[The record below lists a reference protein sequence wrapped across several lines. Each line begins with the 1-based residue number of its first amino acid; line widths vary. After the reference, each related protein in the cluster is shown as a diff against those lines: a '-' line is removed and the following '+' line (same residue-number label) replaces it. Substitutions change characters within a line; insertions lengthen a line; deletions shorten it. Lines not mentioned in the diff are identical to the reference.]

1 MIHLSAVLLRQ
12 YIKKHWNEDDES
24 FEQPAVAAEE
34 KEVIR
39 GLLLLSLDDPHRKV
53 CTAISMAVACVA
65 SYDWP
70 EHWPDFLPYI
80 MKLFTDYSNMNGVHG
95 ALRCLALVSGDL
107 DDKVVPALVPTLFP
121 CLYAVVSSTQ
131 IFDKSL
137 RSKALSIVY
146 SCASVLG
153 TMSGMYKKETVSL
166 IQPLLKPWI
175 EQFSLIL
182 EHPVQSGDPDDWSMR
197 TEVLKC
203 LNQFVQHF
211 PRAVVKEFIVLLAP
225 FWQTIVSSLNIYQ
238 KSAIEG
244 TEDSFGGRYD
254 SDGAE
259 RSLESFVMQ
268 LLECAVTIVGS
279 ATFREAVVN
288 DVQELVYCTFG
299 FLQITEQQAHSWSL
313 DANQYISDEDENS
326 YTCRVSG
333 ILLLE
338 RVTSSFGGE
347 GIKAIMDA
355 ARRRLRESLQWKT
368 EGDKFWWR
376 IREAVIYGLA
386 SLSEQ
391 LVGDEVP
398 EADRIALRSLV
409 GEMLTVDFGEIGAH
423 EIPFLYGRVFSTV
436 PKFSSLISH
445 EATERFLDAAM
456 NAFEMDVP
464 PPIIVGACRA
474 LPQLLPDA
482 RKEVVRPHVMRLFS
496 SLAHLLKQ
504 ASEETLHLVLD
515 TLQAVVKAGQ
525 EATFSVEPAI
535 SPIILTLWASHVSDP
550 FISVDAIEVL
560 EAIKNAPGCIW
571 PLVSR
576 VLSFPTEQPEGLVAG
591 SLDLMT
597 MLLKNAP
604 KDVVKA
610 VYDVCFDPVIRL
622 VLQSDDHGELQNATE
637 CLAAFVSG
645 AGSDILTWGGD
656 PGFVMR
662 SLFDALSRLLDPD
675 MESSGSFFVGNYILQ
690 LILHLPSQLVHHIH
704 DLVAA
709 VVKRMLSCKI
719 AGLKTSLLLV
729 IARLVHASSPNT
741 VKFIDLLMTIPAD
754 GYENAFRYIMSE
766 WVKMQGEMQGAYQI
780 KVTTTALAL
789 LLSTKHGELA
799 RVNVQ
804 GHLIKSNAGI
814 TTRSRAKLAPEQWT
828 VMPLHAKILGLLA
841 DVLIEIQEQAVD
853 DDDGEVGTS
862 SFVLSSIL
870 CITDE
875 KTKFLSQMFS
885 QDSDWEEIDGNMRME
900 QGLGISGGGMP
911 IGRPSYEELAAMAKV
926 FNENQDGND
935 DDDLISSTDPLNE
948 INLPSYLVDFFF
960 KFWQTDG
967 LLFNQL
973 CQSLAQP
980 QRNAIQMVLNQ

>member
-39 GLLLLSLDDPHRKV
+39 GLLLLSLDDPQRKV

-65 SYDWP
+65 NYDWP
-70 EHWPDFLPYI
+70 EHWPDFLPFI

-95 ALRCLALVSGDL
+95 ALRCLALVSVDL

-121 CLYAVVSSTQ
+121 CLYSVVSSTQ

-153 TMSGMYKKETVSL
+153 TMSGMYKKETASL

-182 EHPVQSGDPDDWSMR
+182 EHPVRSGDPDDWSMR

-211 PRAVVKEFIVLLAP
+211 PRAVVKGFIVLLAP

-238 KSAIEG
+238 KSVIEG

-338 RVTSSFGGE
+338 QVTSSFGGK
-347 GIKAIMDA
+347 GIKAIVDA

-376 IREAVIYGLA
+376 IREAVTYGLA

-445 EATERFLDAAM
+445 EVTERFLDAAM
-456 NAFEMDVP
+456 NAVEMDVP

-482 RKEVVRPHVMRLFS
+482 RKEVVRPHMMRLFS
-496 SLAHLLKQ
+496 SLAHFLKQ

-525 EATFSVEPAI
+525 ETTLSVEPAI

-571 PLVSR
+571 PLVSQ
-576 VLSFPTEQPEGLVAG
+576 VLSFVRPILSKPTEQPEGLVAG

-610 VYDVCFDPVIRL
+610 IYDVCFDPVIRL
-622 VLQSDDHGELQNATE
+622 VLQSEDHGELQNATE

-656 PGFVMR
+656 PGFVLR

-690 LILHLPSQLVHHIH
+690 LILHLPSQLVQHIRN
-704 DLVAA
+704 LVAA

-741 VKFIDLLMTIPAD
+741 VEFIELLMTIPAD
-754 GYENAFRYIMSE
+754 GYENAFTYIMLE
-766 WVKMQGEMQGAYQI
+766 WVKMQGEMQCAYQI
-780 KVTTTALAL
+780 KVTTTALTL

-814 TTRSRAKLAPEQWT
+814 TTRSRAKLAAEQWT

-853 DDDGEVGTS
+853 DDDSE
-862 SFVLSSIL
+862 
-870 CITDE
+870 
-875 KTKFLSQMFS
+875 
-885 QDSDWEEIDGNMRME
+885 DSDWEEIDSNMRME
-900 QGLGISGGGMP
+900 QGLGISGGGGMP

-926 FNENQDGND
+926 FDENQDGND

-973 CQSLAQP
+973 CQSLTQP